1 MARSLSV
8 KVPTASV
15 IALIE
20 GKIAEIEVKIAS
32 YPADLKT
39 YKEAYKAYKENI
51 LRIAV
56 DAINSDPAL
65 LNDNDAL
72 SVGTSYRGDVQLTI
86 DKSLITLPEE
96 PVKPENPN
104 DKVWLG
110 REHANRLDLLKKN
123 LAVLKMTQQEEINA
137 STYSSVMDLL

>member
-1 MARSLSV
+1 MARSLAV
-8 KVPTASV
+8 KVPTASL
-15 IALIE
+15 IALLE
-20 GKIAEIEVKIAS
+20 EKIADLNAKVAS
-32 YPADLKT
+32 YPADLKA

-96 PVKPENPN
+96 PTKPADPN
-104 DKVWLG
+104 GLEWIG
-110 REHANRLDLLKKN
+110 REHIRRLDLLEKN
-123 LAVLKMTQQEEINA
+123 LKVLKMTQQEEVNA